1 MENENNLI
9 TDSNTVN
16 SFLSQKLEKV
26 ATRQTG
32 WIALYREKGADVF
45 WETFYPHGEMQGG
58 GPVALRK
65 VSRDF
70 IQKNYGL
77 LK

>member
-1 MENENNLI
+1 MENKNNLI
-9 TDSNTVN
+9 TDSRIVD
-16 SFLSQKLEKV
+16 SFVSQKLEKV
-26 ATRQTG
+26 ATRHTG
-32 WIALYREKGADVF
+32 WIVLYREKGADIF
-45 WETFYPHGEMQGG
+45 WETFYPHSEMQGG

-70 IQKNYGL
+70 IQENYDL